1 MPNEEG
7 ARYICGEVI
16 PESEFAELPLT
27 PSCRSCGYAS
37 RGCSVGQPCPNCWRG
52 KMEIIP

>member
-27 PSCRSCGYAS
+27 PSCRSCGYTS
-37 RGCSVGQPCPNCWRG
+37 RGCSVGQPCPMCRRG
-52 KMEIIP
+52 TLEIIP

>member
-1 MPNEEG
+1 MPKEEG

-27 PSCRSCGYAS
+27 PSCRSCGYTS
-37 RGCSVGQPCPNCWRG
+37 RGCTVGQLCPNCGRG